1 MNPSAAASPSRMTKI
16 SNKDVSEGP
25 QPGKRALV
33 HIRELD
39 GVRGI
44 AALAVFFHHVCFTSI
59 SEQGW
64 SGGIRLLS
72 RLSQYGATGVDLF
85 FVLSGFLITSLLI
98 EDRGS
103 SRYYHDFY
111 WKRALRILPLYLVC
125 LLGVLVFYPHS
136 GGYVLMS
143 ALFVANFA
151 WLFHLDPSGPFW
163 TLAIEEQFYLV
174 WPTVVRRRSI
184 EAISNWAVVIGLSA
198 VILRLIAAC
207 WGHHNYQFT
216 FFHCDGLA
224 MGAWLS
230 CRFERWNRL
239 GFRSPRDKVAWAA
252 GLVLAIVLIVLA
264 FHMPAGP
271 RADAF
276 SAAFL
281 QTAITLIAG
290 AWIAFLLVH
299 RGKPFLGIFRSRIL
313 IFFGLISYAMYMIH
327 RYVMLAY
334 DHFEGP
340 LPAGDVAA
348 YSIRFFA
355 VLGITIALC
364 LLSRYLLELPASSL
378 RRYVIAPATHKSAAS
393 VRISN

>member
-1 MNPSAAASPSRMTKI
+1 MTKI
-16 SNKDVSEGP
+16 SQKTDVPEGTP
-25 QPGKRALV
+25 PGKRALV

-44 AALAVFFHHVCFTSI
+44 AAMAVFFHHVCFASVT
-59 SEQGW
+59 EQGW
-64 SGGIRLLS
+64 GGGIRFISHLS
-72 RLSQYGATGVDLF
+72 HYGSAGVDLF

-111 WKRALRILPLYLVC
+111 WKRALRILPLYLIC
-125 LLGVLVFYPHS
+125 LLGVLAFYPHS

-163 TLAIEEQFYLV
+163 TLAIEEQFYLI

-184 EAISNWAVVIGLSA
+184 EAISNCAVVIGLSA

-264 FHMPAGP
+264 FHMPAGS
-271 RADAF
+271 RGDAF
-276 SAAFL
+276 NAAFF
-281 QTAITLIAG
+281 QTAVTLFAG

-299 RGKPFLGIFRSRIL
+299 RGKSFLGLFRSRIL
-313 IFFGLISYAMYMIH
+313 TFFGLISYAMYMIH

-334 DHFEGP
+334 DHFAAP
-340 LPAGDVAA
+340 LHAGDVEA

-355 VLGITIALC
+355 VFGITIALC

-378 RRYVIAPATHKSAAS
+378 RKYVLAPASHKVAAAIRS
-393 VRISN
+393 SD